1 MSYFKGKRI
10 LLFAPNFFGY
20 EKDITSKLV
29 EMGAAVDFF
38 DERPSNKSIFKA
50 ALRLNAK
57 SMAIA
62 VNNYYRKI
70 MEQLNGKNFDY
81 VFVVN
86 AEAITTE
93 IVDALRSRFRNAR
106 FVLYMWDSV
115 RNKKNTIS
123 LISHFDSVYSFDRFD
138 AESMNGVCFKP
149 LFYTDDYKP
158 CYAPI
163 KYDLVFAGTAHA
175 DRFMIVEKFKAF
187 AKSNNISFHTFLY
200 LHSPLMYYYQK
211 FSDKSFRTAAS
222 IDDFSFKKM
231 SKTGLIEIM
240 CAGKAVLDIQHPNQT
255 GLTMRTFE
263 VMALQKKLITT
274 NQDIVNYDFYRPE
287 NVYVID
293 RNAPYIETGFF
304 DKAFAHLEPQLLYQY
319 SIESWLKT
327 LLD

>member
-1 MSYFKGKRI
+1 
-10 LLFAPNFFGY
+10 
-20 EKDITSKLV
+20 
-29 EMGAAVDFF
+29 MGAIVDFF

-57 SMAIA
+57 SMTIA

-70 MEQLNGKNFDY
+70 IEKLNGRSFDY

-123 LISHFDSVYSFDRFD
+123 LISHFDNVYSFDRFD
-138 AESMNGVCFKP
+138 ADSMKGVCFKP
-149 LFYTDDYKP
+149 LFYTDEYRP
-158 CYAPI
+158 CYSET

-175 DRFMIVEKFKAF
+175 DRFMIVEKIKAF
-187 AKSNNISFHTFLY
+187 AENNNISFQTFLY

-211 FSDKSFRTAAS
+211 YSDKSFRTAAS
-222 IDDFSFKKM
+222 INDFSFEKM
-231 SKTGLIEIM
+231 SKEGLIDIM
-240 CAGKAVLDIQHPNQT
+240 RSGKAVLDVQHPNQT

-263 VMALQKKLITT
+263 MMALNKKLITT
-274 NQDIVNYDFYRPE
+274 NQDIVNYDFYRSE
-287 NVYVID
+287 NIYVID
-293 RNAPYIETGFF
+293 RCNPYIEASFF
-304 DKAFAHLEPQLLYQY
+304 ESEYVPLKAELVCKY
-319 SIESWLKT
+319 SIESWLKA